1 MHYYTCSY
9 FKLRSVEDYF
19 KLRSVER
26 KTETNE
32 TRKIIAL
39 SLRASDSIVILT
51 PASAQKQNQDT
62 ALVKGQLAEDQ
73 MGLELSPTLKSTLP
87 FLN

>member
-1 MHYYTCSY
+1 M
-9 FKLRSVEDYF
+9 K
-19 KLRSVER
+19 R

-32 TRKIIAL
+32 TLKKIIAL

-51 PASAQKQNQDT
+51 AASAQKQNQDT
-62 ALVKGQLAEDQ
+62 ALVKGQLAKDQ

-87 FLN
+87 FLNWHKFLKSHEPKLYMQS